1 MQAQMR
7 RMLDDR
13 LFESAEKLGALAMCA
28 SKTSR
33 VPEPSAGPGSHAET
47 LTLYADALFGKD
59 EYRHALHY
67 YKQSL
72 QRRKVGPHMATFA
85 SASSSPF
92 FSASSPPPNQQ
103 HSQNPHSVSFENSF
117 GSAGSGGSG
126 TSGSPS
132 SPSSYAAIQSSD
144 EA

>member
-92 FSASSPPPNQQ
+92 FSASSPG
-103 HSQNPHSVSFENSF
+103 SFRLGLGPERLF
-117 GSAGSGGSG
+117 YERGSCS
-126 TSGSPS
+126 
-132 SPSSYAAIQSSD
+132 
-144 EA
+144 